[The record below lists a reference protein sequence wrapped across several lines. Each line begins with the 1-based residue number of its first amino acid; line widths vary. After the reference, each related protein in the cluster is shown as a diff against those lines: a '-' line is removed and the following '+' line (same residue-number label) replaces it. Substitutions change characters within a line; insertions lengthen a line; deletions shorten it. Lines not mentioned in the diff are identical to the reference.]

1 MPIKTIAFAIIIPL
15 LLSLLVSNAIASAQ
29 TTAVVTTAAMTKT
42 YENSQYGFR
51 IQYPLDWYIAP
62 KNTLHSME
70 FLYYGTDTVI
80 AFVAPIGT
88 FLDIDKHTFLTIGV
102 TPVEKSLDKKDLK
115 AKPKSLDDVVSD
127 KIKFLSSPGAS
138 LGSSDISREILRTN
152 STTVGGNPAKQIQY
166 ITHLSGLADTFNIDT
181 YVIRG
186 DKLYTLTFTTGSS
199 LVPETLP
206 MTQKMIHSFQ
216 FIS

>member
-1 MPIKTIAFAIIIPL
+1 MTIKITTFVIIPI
-15 LLSLLVSNAIASAQ
+15 LSCMLVSNTVALAQ
-29 TTAVVTTAAMTKT
+29 TTAAVTTSATTKA

-51 IQYPLDWYIAP
+51 ILYPVNWYIAP

-70 FLYYGTDTVI
+70 FLYYGTDTVV

-88 FLDIDKHTFLTIGV
+88 FLDVDKHTFLAIGI
-102 TPVEKSLDKKDLK
+102 TAVEKSLDDIF
-115 AKPKSLDDVVSD
+115 SD
-127 KIKFLSSPGAS
+127 KIKFLSSSTAS
-138 LGSSDISREILRTN
+138 LGGSSISHEILRTN
-152 STTVGGNPAKQIQY
+152 STTVGGNTAKQIQY

-186 DKLYTLTFTTGSS
+186 DKLYTLMFTTGSF

-206 MTQKMIHSFQ
+206 TAEKMIHSFA
-216 FIS
+216 FTK

>member
-1 MPIKTIAFAIIIPL
+1 MPIKTIAFAIIPL
-15 LLSLLVSNAIASAQ
+15 LLLLVSNTVASAQ
-29 TTAVVTTAAMTKT
+29 TTAAVTTAAAMTKT

-51 IQYPLDWYIAP
+51 ILYPEDWYIAP

-70 FLYYGTDTVI
+70 FLYYGTDKVI

-88 FLDIDKHTFLTIGV
+88 FLDIDKHTFLTIGI

-115 AKPKSLDDVVSD
+115 VKPKSLDDIVSD

-138 LGSSDISREILRTN
+138 LGSSDISRQILRTN
-152 STTVGGNPAKQIQY
+152 STTIGGNPAKQIHY

-181 YVIRG
+181 YMIRG
-186 DKLYTLTFTTGSS
+186 DKLYTLIFTTGSF

-206 MTQKMIHSFQ
+206 MAQKMIHSFQ

>member
-1 MPIKTIAFAIIIPL
+1 MPIKTIAFAIIPL
-15 LLSLLVSNAIASAQ
+15 LLLLVSNTVAYAQ
-29 TTAVVTTAAMTKT
+29 TTAAVTTAAAMTKT

-51 IQYPLDWYIAP
+51 IQYPSDWYIAP

-115 AKPKSLDDVVSD
+115 VKPKSLDDIVSD

-152 STTVGGNPAKQIQY
+152 STTIGGNPAKQIHY

-181 YVIRG
+181 YMIRG
-186 DKLYTLTFTTGSS
+186 DKLYTLIFTTGSF

-206 MTQKMIHSFQ
+206 MAQKMIHSFQ

>member
-1 MPIKTIAFAIIIPL
+1 MPIKTIAFAIIPL
-15 LLSLLVSNAIASAQ
+15 LLLLLVSNTVAYAQ
-29 TTAVVTTAAMTKT
+29 TTAAVTTAAAMTKT

-51 IQYPLDWYIAP
+51 IQYPSDWYIAP

-115 AKPKSLDDVVSD
+115 VKPKSLDDIVSD

-152 STTVGGNPAKQIQY
+152 STTIGGNPAKQIHY

-181 YVIRG
+181 YMIRG
-186 DKLYTLTFTTGSS
+186 DKLYTLIFTTGSF

-206 MTQKMIHSFQ
+206 MAQKMIHSFQ

>member
-1 MPIKTIAFAIIIPL
+1 MPIKTIAFIIIIP
-15 LLSLLVSNAIASAQ
+15 LLSLLVSNTVASAQ
-29 TTAVVTTAAMTKT
+29 TTAAVTTAAMTKT

-51 IQYPLDWYIAP
+51 ILYPANWYIAP

-70 FLYYGTDTVI
+70 FLYYGTHTVI

-115 AKPKSLDDVVSD
+115 VKPKSLDDIASD

-138 LGSSDISREILRTN
+138 LGSSGISREILRIN
-152 STTVGGNPAKQIQY
+152 STTVGGNTAKQIQY

-181 YVIRG
+181 YMIRG
-186 DKLYTLTFTTGSS
+186 GKLYTLIFTTGSF

-206 MTQKMIHSFQ
+206 TAERMIHSFA
-216 FIS
+216 FTK

>member
-1 MPIKTIAFAIIIPL
+1 MPIKTIAFATIPL
-15 LLSLLVSNAIASAQ
+15 LLLLVSNTVASAQ
-29 TTAVVTTAAMTKT
+29 TTAAVTTAAAMTKT

-51 IQYPLDWYIAP
+51 IQYPANWTIAP

-88 FLDIDKHTFLTIGV
+88 FLDIDKHTFLTVSI

-115 AKPKSLDDVVSD
+115 VKPKSLDDIVSD
-127 KIKFLSSPGAS
+127 KINFLSSPGS
-138 LGSSDISREILRTN
+138 FLGSSSDIRREILRTN

-166 ITHLSGLADTFNIDT
+166 IIHFSGLADTFNIDT
-181 YVIRG
+181 YMIRG
-186 DKLYTLTFTTGSS
+186 DKLYTLIFTTGSF

-206 MTQKMIHSFQ
+206 TAQKMIHSFQ
-216 FIS
+216 FTS

>member
-1 MPIKTIAFAIIIPL
+1 MPIKTIAFAIIPI
-15 LLSLLVSNAIASAQ
+15 LSLLVSNMIVFAQ
-29 TTAVVTTAAMTKT
+29 TTTAAVATAAMTKT

-51 IQYPLDWYIAP
+51 ILYPANWYIAP
-62 KNTLHSME
+62 KNTLHPME

-88 FLDIDKHTFLTIGV
+88 FLDVDKHTFLTIGV
-102 TPVEKSLDKKDLK
+102 TAVEKSLDKKDLK
-115 AKPKSLDDVVSD
+115 VKSKSLDDIVSD
-127 KIKFLSSPGAS
+127 KIKFLSSSAAS
-138 LGSSDISREILRTN
+138 LGSSNISREILRTN
-152 STTVGGNPAKQIQY
+152 STTVGGNTAKQIQY

-186 DKLYTLTFTTGSS
+186 DKLYTLIFTTGSF

-206 MTQKMIHSFQ
+206 TAEKMIHSFQ
-216 FIS
+216 FIP

>member
-1 MPIKTIAFAIIIPL
+1 MMPIKTIAFAIIP
-15 LLSLLVSNAIASAQ
+15 LLSLLVSNTVASAQ
-29 TTAVVTTAAMTKT
+29 TTAAVTTAAMTKT

-51 IQYPLDWYIAP
+51 ILYPVNWYIAP
-62 KNTLHSME
+62 KNTLHPME

-102 TPVEKSLDKKDLK
+102 TPVEKSLDKKNLK
-115 AKPKSLDDVVSD
+115 VKPKSLDDIVSD
-127 KIKFLSSPGAS
+127 KIKFLSSPDAS
-138 LGSSDISREILRTN
+138 IGSSDISREIIRTN

-181 YVIRG
+181 YMIRG
-186 DKLYTLTFTTGSS
+186 DKLYTLLFTTGSF

-206 MTQKMIHSFQ
+206 TAQKMIHSFQ

>member
-1 MPIKTIAFAIIIPL
+1 MPIKTIAFIIIP
-15 LLSLLVSNAIASAQ
+15 LLSLLVSNTVASAQ
-29 TTAVVTTAAMTKT
+29 TTAAVTTAAMTKT

-51 IQYPLDWYIAP
+51 IPYPANWYIAP

-70 FLYYGTDTVI
+70 FLYYGTHTVI

-88 FLDIDKHTFLTIGV
+88 FLDIDKHTFLTVGV

-115 AKPKSLDDVVSD
+115 VKPKSLDDIASD
-127 KIKFLSSPGAS
+127 KIKFLSSQGAS
-138 LGSSDISREILRTN
+138 LGNSDISREILRIN
-152 STTVGGNPAKQIQY
+152 STTVGGNTAKQIQY

-181 YVIRG
+181 YLIRG
-186 DKLYTLTFTTGSS
+186 DKLYTLIFTTGSL

-206 MTQKMIHSFQ
+206 TAEKMIHSFQ

>member
-1 MPIKTIAFAIIIPL
+1 MTIKITAFVIIPI
-15 LLSLLVSNAIASAQ
+15 LSLLVSNTVSSAQ
-29 TTAVVTTAAMTKT
+29 TTAAVTTSATTKA

-51 IQYPLDWYIAP
+51 IMYPVNWYIAP

-70 FLYYGTDTVI
+70 FLYYGTDTVV

-88 FLDIDKHTFLTIGV
+88 FLDVDKHTFLTIGI
-102 TPVEKSLDKKDLK
+102 TAVEKSLDDIF
-115 AKPKSLDDVVSD
+115 SD
-127 KIKFLSSPGAS
+127 KIKFLSSSTAS
-138 LGSSDISREILRTN
+138 LGGSSISHEILRTN
-152 STTVGGNPAKQIQY
+152 STTVGGDTAKQIQY

-186 DKLYTLTFTTGSS
+186 DKLYTLMFTTGSF

-206 MTQKMIHSFQ
+206 TAEKMIHSFA
-216 FIS
+216 FTK

>member
-1 MPIKTIAFAIIIPL
+1 MRIKTIAFAIIP
-15 LLSLLVSNAIASAQ
+15 LLSLLVSNTVASAQ
-29 TTAVVTTAAMTKT
+29 TTAAVTTAAMTKT

-51 IQYPLDWYIAP
+51 ILYPANWYIAP

-102 TPVEKSLDKKDLK
+102 TPVEKSLDDIF
-115 AKPKSLDDVVSD
+115 SD
-127 KIKFLSSPGAS
+127 KIKFLSSSTAS
-138 LGSSDISREILRTN
+138 LGSSYIGREILRTN
-152 STTVGGNPAKQIQY
+152 STTVGGNTAKQIQY

-186 DKLYTLTFTTGSS
+186 DKLYTLIFTTGSF

-206 MTQKMIHSFQ
+206 TAEKMIHSFA
-216 FIS
+216 FTK

>member
-1 MPIKTIAFAIIIPL
+1 MPIKTIAFAIIPL
-15 LLSLLVSNAIASAQ
+15 LLLLLVSNTVAYAQ
-29 TTAVVTTAAMTKT
+29 TTAAVTTAAAMTKT

-51 IQYPLDWYIAP
+51 ILYPSDWYIAP

-115 AKPKSLDDVVSD
+115 VKPKSLDDIVSD

-152 STTVGGNPAKQIQY
+152 STTIGGNPAKQIHY

-181 YVIRG
+181 YMIRG
-186 DKLYTLTFTTGSS
+186 DKLYTLIFTTGSF

-206 MTQKMIHSFQ
+206 MAQKMIHSFQ

>member
-1 MPIKTIAFAIIIPL
+1 MPIKTIAFAIIPL
-15 LLSLLVSNAIASAQ
+15 LYLLLLVSNTVASAQ
-29 TTAVVTTAAMTKT
+29 TTAAVTTAAMTKT

-51 IQYPLDWYIAP
+51 IQYPANWYIAP

-115 AKPKSLDDVVSD
+115 VKPKSLDDIVSD

-152 STTVGGNPAKQIQY
+152 STTIGGNPAKQIHY

-181 YVIRG
+181 YMIRG
-186 DKLYTLTFTTGSS
+186 DKLYTLIFTTGSF

-206 MTQKMIHSFQ
+206 MAQKMIHSFQ

>member
-1 MPIKTIAFAIIIPL
+1 MFAVISL
-15 LLSLLVSNAIASAQ
+15 LLLLVVSNTVASAQ
-29 TTAVVTTAAMTKT
+29 TTAAATTKT
-42 YENSQYGFR
+42 HENIQYGFR
-51 IQYPLDWYIAP
+51 IQYPANWYIAP

-102 TPVEKSLDKKDLK
+102 APVEKSLDKKDLK
-115 AKPKSLDDVVSD
+115 VKPKSLDDIVSD
-127 KIKFLSSPGAS
+127 KIRFLSSPGAS

-181 YVIRG
+181 YMIRG
-186 DKLYTLTFTTGSS
+186 DKLYTLIFTTGSF

-206 MTQKMIHSFQ
+206 MAQKMIHSFQ

>member
-1 MPIKTIAFAIIIPL
+1 MMPIKTIAFAIIP
-15 LLSLLVSNAIASAQ
+15 LLSLLMFNTVASAQ
-29 TTAVVTTAAMTKT
+29 TTAAVITAAMTKT
-42 YENSQYGFR
+42 YENSQYRFR
-51 IQYPLDWYIAP
+51 ILYPVNWYIAT
-62 KNTLHSME
+62 KNTLHTME

-80 AFVAPIGT
+80 AFVAPVGS

-115 AKPKSLDDVVSD
+115 IKPKSLDDIVSD
-127 KIKFLSSPGAS
+127 KIKLLSSPAAS

-152 STTVGGNPAKQIQY
+152 STTVGGNTAKQIQY

-186 DKLYTLTFTTGSS
+186 DKLYTLIFTTGSF

-206 MTQKMIHSFQ
+206 TAEKMIHSFA
-216 FIS
+216 FTK

>member
-1 MPIKTIAFAIIIPL
+1 MPTKTIAFIIIP
-15 LLSLLVSNAIASAQ
+15 LLSLLVSNTEASAQ
-29 TTAVVTTAAMTKT
+29 TTAVVNTAAMTKT

-51 IQYPLDWYIAP
+51 ILYPANWYIAP

-70 FLYYGTDTVI
+70 FLYYGTHTVI

-115 AKPKSLDDVVSD
+115 VKPKSLDDIASD
-127 KIKFLSSPGAS
+127 KIKFLSSEGAS
-138 LGSSDISREILRTN
+138 LGSSGISREILRIN
-152 STTVGGNPAKQIQY
+152 STTVGGNTAKQIQY

-186 DKLYTLTFTTGSS
+186 DKLYTLIFTTGSL

-206 MTQKMIHSFQ
+206 TAEKMIHSFQ

>member
-1 MPIKTIAFAIIIPL
+1 MPIKTIAFAIIPL
-15 LLSLLVSNAIASAQ
+15 LLLLVSNTVASAQ
-29 TTAVVTTAAMTKT
+29 TTAAVTTAAMTKT

-51 IQYPLDWYIAP
+51 ILYPANWYIAP

-88 FLDIDKHTFLTIGV
+88 FLDIDKHTFLTISV

-115 AKPKSLDDVVSD
+115 VKPKSLDDIVSD
-127 KIKFLSSPGAS
+127 KINFLSSPGAS
-138 LGSSDISREILRTN
+138 LGSSEIRREILRTN

-181 YVIRG
+181 YMIRG
-186 DKLYTLTFTTGSS
+186 DKLYTLIFTTGSF

-206 MTQKMIHSFQ
+206 TAQKMIHSFQ

>member
-1 MPIKTIAFAIIIPL
+1 MPIKTIVFAIIPL
-15 LLSLLVSNAIASAQ
+15 LLLLMSNTVASVQ
-29 TTAVVTTAAMTKT
+29 TTAAVTTAAMTKT

-51 IQYPLDWYIAP
+51 ILYPSDWYIAP

-102 TPVEKSLDKKDLK
+102 TPVEKSLDKKNLK
-115 AKPKSLDDVVSD
+115 VKPKSLDDIVSD
-127 KIKFLSSPGAS
+127 KIKFLSSPDAS
-138 LGSSDISREILRTN
+138 IGSSDISREIIRTN

-181 YVIRG
+181 YMIRG
-186 DKLYTLTFTTGSS
+186 DKLYTLLFTTGSF

-206 MTQKMIHSFQ
+206 TAQKMIHSFQ

>member
-1 MPIKTIAFAIIIPL
+1 MPIKTIAFAIIPL
-15 LLSLLVSNAIASAQ
+15 LLLLLVSNTVASAQ
-29 TTAVVTTAAMTKT
+29 TTAAVTTAAAMTKT

-51 IQYPLDWYIAP
+51 ILYPANWYIAP

-102 TPVEKSLDKKDLK
+102 APVEKSLDKKDLK
-115 AKPKSLDDVVSD
+115 VKPKSLDDIVSD

-152 STTVGGNPAKQIQY
+152 STTIGGNPAKQIHY

-181 YVIRG
+181 YMVRG
-186 DKLYTLTFTTGSS
+186 DKLYTLIFTTGSF

-206 MTQKMIHSFQ
+206 MAQKIIHSFQ

>member
-1 MPIKTIAFAIIIPL
+1 MTIKITAFVIIPI
-15 LLSLLVSNAIASAQ
+15 LSLLVSNIVSSAQ
-29 TTAVVTTAAMTKT
+29 TAAAVTTSATTKA

-51 IQYPLDWYIAP
+51 ILYPVNWYIAP

-70 FLYYGTDTVI
+70 FLYYGTDTVV

-88 FLDIDKHTFLTIGV
+88 FLDVDKHTFLTIGI
-102 TPVEKSLDKKDLK
+102 TAVEKSLDDIF
-115 AKPKSLDDVVSD
+115 SD
-127 KIKFLSSPGAS
+127 KIKFLSSSTAS
-138 LGSSDISREILRTN
+138 LGGSSISHEILRTN
-152 STTVGGNPAKQIQY
+152 STTVGGNTAKQIQY

-186 DKLYTLTFTTGSS
+186 DKLYTLMFTTGSF

-206 MTQKMIHSFQ
+206 TAEKMIHSFA
-216 FIS
+216 FTK

>member
-1 MPIKTIAFAIIIPL
+1 MTIKITTFVIIPI
-15 LLSLLVSNAIASAQ
+15 LSCMLVSNTVALAQ
-29 TTAVVTTAAMTKT
+29 TTAAVTTSATTKA

-51 IQYPLDWYIAP
+51 ILYPVNWYIAP

-70 FLYYGTDTVI
+70 FLYYGTDTVV

-88 FLDIDKHTFLTIGV
+88 FLDIDKHTFLAIGI
-102 TPVEKSLDKKDLK
+102 TAVEKSLDKKDLK
-115 AKPKSLDDVVSD
+115 VKSKSLDDIFSD
-127 KIKFLSSPGAS
+127 KIKFLSSSTAS
-138 LGSSDISREILRTN
+138 LGGSSISHEILRTN
-152 STTVGGNPAKQIQY
+152 STTVGGNTAKQIQY

-186 DKLYTLTFTTGSS
+186 DKLYTLMFTTGSF

-206 MTQKMIHSFQ
+206 TAEKMIHSFA
-216 FIS
+216 FTK

>member
-1 MPIKTIAFAIIIPL
+1 MPIKTIVFAIIPL
-15 LLSLLVSNAIASAQ
+15 LLLLMSNTVASVQ
-29 TTAVVTTAAMTKT
+29 TTAAVTTAAMTKT

-51 IQYPLDWYIAP
+51 ILYPEDWYIAP

-102 TPVEKSLDKKDLK
+102 TPVEKSLDKKNLK
-115 AKPKSLDDVVSD
+115 VKPKSLDDIVSD
-127 KIKFLSSPGAS
+127 KIKFLSSPDAS
-138 LGSSDISREILRTN
+138 IGSSDISREIIRTN

-181 YVIRG
+181 YMIRG
-186 DKLYTLTFTTGSS
+186 DKLYTLLFTTGSF

-206 MTQKMIHSFQ
+206 TAQKMIHSFQ

>member
-1 MPIKTIAFAIIIPL
+1 MTIKITAFVIIPI
-15 LLSLLVSNAIASAQ
+15 LSLLVFSTVSSAQ
-29 TTAVVTTAAMTKT
+29 TTAAVTTSATTKA

-51 IQYPLDWYIAP
+51 IMYPVNWYIAP

-70 FLYYGTDTVI
+70 FLYYGTDTVV

-88 FLDIDKHTFLTIGV
+88 FLDVDKHTFLTIGI
-102 TPVEKSLDKKDLK
+102 TAVEKSLDDIF
-115 AKPKSLDDVVSD
+115 SD
-127 KIKFLSSPGAS
+127 KIKFLSSSTAS
-138 LGSSDISREILRTN
+138 LGGSSISHEILRTN
-152 STTVGGNPAKQIQY
+152 STTVGGNTAKQIQY

-186 DKLYTLTFTTGSS
+186 DKLYTLMFTTGSF

-206 MTQKMIHSFQ
+206 TAEKMIHSFA
-216 FIS
+216 FTK

>member
-1 MPIKTIAFAIIIPL
+1 MTIKITTFVIIPI
-15 LLSLLVSNAIASAQ
+15 LSCMLVSNTVALAQ
-29 TTAVVTTAAMTKT
+29 TTAAVTTSATTKA

-51 IQYPLDWYIAP
+51 ILYPVNWYIAP

-70 FLYYGTDTVI
+70 FLYYGTDTVV

-88 FLDIDKHTFLTIGV
+88 FLDVDKHTFLAIG
-102 TPVEKSLDKKDLK
+102 TTAVEKSLDDIF
-115 AKPKSLDDVVSD
+115 SD
-127 KIKFLSSPGAS
+127 KIKFLSSSTAS
-138 LGSSDISREILRTN
+138 LGGSSISHEILRTN
-152 STTVGGNPAKQIQY
+152 STTVGGNTAKQIQY

-186 DKLYTLTFTTGSS
+186 DKLYTLMFTTGSF

-206 MTQKMIHSFQ
+206 TAEKMIHSFA
-216 FIS
+216 FTK

>member
-1 MPIKTIAFAIIIPL
+1 MPIKTIAFIIIP
-15 LLSLLVSNAIASAQ
+15 LLSLLVSNTVASAQ
-29 TTAVVTTAAMTKT
+29 TTAAVTTAAMTKT
-42 YENSQYGFR
+42 YENSQYGFK
-51 IQYPLDWYIAP
+51 ILYPANWYIAP

-70 FLYYGTDTVI
+70 FLYYGTHTVI

-115 AKPKSLDDVVSD
+115 VKPKSLDDIASD
-127 KIKFLSSPGAS
+127 KIKFLSSQGAS
-138 LGSSDISREILRTN
+138 LGNSGISREILRIN
-152 STTVGGNPAKQIQY
+152 STTVGGNTAKQIQY

-181 YVIRG
+181 YLIRG
-186 DKLYTLTFTTGSS
+186 DKLYTLIFTTGSL

-206 MTQKMIHSFQ
+206 TAEKMIHSFQ

>member
-1 MPIKTIAFAIIIPL
+1 MTIKITAFVIIPI
-15 LLSLLVSNAIASAQ
+15 LSLLVSNTVALAQ
-29 TTAVVTTAAMTKT
+29 TTAAVTTSATTKA

-51 IQYPLDWYIAP
+51 ILYPVNWYIAP

-70 FLYYGTDTVI
+70 FLYYGTDTVV

-88 FLDIDKHTFLTIGV
+88 FLDVDKHTFLTIGI
-102 TPVEKSLDKKDLK
+102 TAVEKSLDDIL
-115 AKPKSLDDVVSD
+115 SD
-127 KIKFLSSPGAS
+127 KIKFLSSSTAS
-138 LGSSDISREILRTN
+138 LGGSSITYEILRTN
-152 STTVGGNPAKQIQY
+152 STTVGGNTAKQIQY

-186 DKLYTLTFTTGSS
+186 DKLYTLVFTTGSF

-206 MTQKMIHSFQ
+206 TAEKMIHSFA
-216 FIS
+216 FTK

>member
-1 MPIKTIAFAIIIPL
+1 MPIKTIAFIIIP
-15 LLSLLVSNAIASAQ
+15 LLSLLVSNTEASAQ
-29 TTAVVTTAAMTKT
+29 TTAAVTTAAMTKT

-51 IQYPLDWYIAP
+51 ILYPANWYIAP

-70 FLYYGTDTVI
+70 FLYYGTHTVI

-115 AKPKSLDDVVSD
+115 VKPKSLDDIASD
-127 KIKFLSSPGAS
+127 KIKFLSSQGAS
-138 LGSSDISREILRTN
+138 LGSSGISREILRIN
-152 STTVGGNPAKQIQY
+152 STTVGGNTAKQIQY

-181 YVIRG
+181 YLIRG
-186 DKLYTLTFTTGSS
+186 DKLYTLIFTTGSL

-206 MTQKMIHSFQ
+206 TAEKMIHSFQ